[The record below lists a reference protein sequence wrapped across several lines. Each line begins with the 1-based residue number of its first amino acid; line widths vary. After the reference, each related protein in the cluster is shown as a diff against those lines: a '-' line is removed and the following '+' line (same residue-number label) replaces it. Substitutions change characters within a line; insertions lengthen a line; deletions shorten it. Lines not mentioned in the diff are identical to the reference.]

1 MATIAR
7 RLSYL
12 AWSVPFIVLF
22 AAMATI
28 GQPHVLVGQRG
39 SSCHYMSIQI
49 TSIGFTHAYD
59 RTSTRNCSL
68 VALYPVGKG
77 A

>member
-1 MATIAR
+1 MGTVIR

-12 AWSVPFIVLF
+12 AWTIPFLVMFYLT
-22 AAMATI
+22 ATI

-39 SSCHYMSIQI
+39 SSCHYMSLNIS
-49 TSIGFTHAYD
+49 SIGFIHAYD
-59 RTSTRNCSL
+59 RTNGNCSL

-77 A
+77 S